1 MALVFLSDVAP
12 NANMAHKFVGDVAPT
27 NLTLSLSA
35 PMNLV
40 R

>member
-1 MALVFLSDVAP
+1 VELMFLGDVAP
-12 NANMAHKFVGDVAPT
+12 NTNVALEFVRDVAPT

-40 R
+40 C